1 MNTRDGYLEAGNA
14 RHLKEAIPSMSYC
27 KNRWI
32 WIFVLLVFLLLP
44 GKGLASPR
52 FVSGTPLIP
61 PVAAQGPVATPVS
74 AKTALSLLGNAQG
87 LLPLQEKFYVT
98 LFNGSGMRQVTADLR
113 YPLGNDPKGR
123 LNIYVESGVPV
134 DSGVIESL
142 ARQFEETI
150 HPVINQYFGTES
162 DIDENNQVTLLITR
176 LDADHISGYF
186 DSRNQYSNQ
195 WIANSNERE
204 MIYINSLVLGFG
216 LDTVLQTLAHE
227 FTHLVQWNYNW
238 NYSPDNIW
246 FAEGMAMYGS
256 YLVGKVSGQ
265 KDYWDFGT
273 IQAFLRS
280 YSSISLVDWQQRY
293 EDYGAAYAYM
303 VYLSEHYSPG
313 HLRRLFQDPRT
324 DRLDVLA
331 EYLAGYDTNL
341 DEVLVD
347 WAVANAFDLAD
358 SHYGYSD
365 IAMGLKTSSLPKLS
379 GSSFTLPPWVGRYWQ
394 LDSSNKQG
402 QVIRLK
408 GQPGLA
414 ARLVEKQADGKVRV
428 GRFEGAGGD
437 LSYVREPGMDVTE
450 VILVATNTEATQQV
464 SVSLEVLIS
473 PTDNIKAAV
482 LPDLLLPGRY
492 TVLVKAEA
500 GLDGPPIVE
509 VSGIRG
515 EKKLDLAQM
524 WAAKGMY
531 LTEPFASRATGQGP
545 VLLEVKAYKSGK
557 ETRMRQTLQLE

>member
-1 MNTRDGYLEAGNA
+1 M
-14 RHLKEAIPSMSYC
+14 
-27 KNRWI
+27 
-32 WIFVLLVFLLLP
+32 FVLFVVLLLP
-44 GKGLASPR
+44 VNGLASPR
-52 FVSGTPLIP
+52 FISGTPLIP
-61 PVAAQGPVATPVS
+61 PVAAQGPLATPVS
-74 AKTALSLLGNAQG
+74 TKTAFSLLGNAQG
-87 LLPLQEKFYVT
+87 SLPLQEKFYVT
-98 LFNGSGMRQVTADLR
+98 LFSGSGMRQVTADLH
-113 YPLGNDPKGR
+113 YPLGNDPMGR
-123 LNIYVESGVPV
+123 LNIYVESGVHV
-134 DSGVIESL
+134 DPGVIESL
-142 ARQFEETI
+142 ARQFEDTI
-150 HPVINQYFGTES
+150 HPVINEYFGSES

-195 WIANSNERE
+195 WISNSNERE

-265 KDYWDFGT
+265 KNYWDFGT

-280 YSSISLVDWQQRY
+280 YNSISLIDWQQRY

-324 DRLDVLA
+324 DRLEALS
-331 EYLAGYDTNL
+331 EYLAGFDTNL

-347 WAVANAFDLAD
+347 WAVANAFDLAG

-365 IAMGLKTSSLPKLS
+365 IAMGLKTSSLPKLP
-379 GSSFTLPPWVGRYWQ
+379 GSSLVLPPWVGCYWRLESGGQ
-394 LDSSNKQG
+394 QG

-408 GQPGLA
+408 GEPGLA
-414 ARLVEKQADGKVRV
+414 ARLVEKQADGRVRV
-428 GRFEGAGGD
+428 GKFEGAGGK

-450 VILVATNTEATQQV
+450 AILVVTNTGVSQQV
-464 SVSLEVLIS
+464 SVSFET
-473 PTDNIKAAV
+473 PTLPTNEIKAV
-482 LPDLLLPGRY
+482 LVPDLLLPGRY

-531 LTEPFASRATGQGP
+531 LTESFASSTTGQGP
-545 VLLEVKAYKSGK
+545 VLLDVKAYRSGK
-557 ETRMRQTLQLE
+557 EIKMRQTLQLE